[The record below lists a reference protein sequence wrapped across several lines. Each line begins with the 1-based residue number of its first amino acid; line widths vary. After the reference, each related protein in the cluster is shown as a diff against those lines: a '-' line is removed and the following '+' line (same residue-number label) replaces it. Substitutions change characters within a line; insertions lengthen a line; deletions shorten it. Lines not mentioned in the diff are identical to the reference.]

1 MTTSGLRVVRAA
13 CRWRTVRPCASPR
26 ARAVAFWAA
35 LPIRVR
41 PRDSGP
47 LGRHDRDFDRVD
59 LDDVAQPV
67 TAARVSRR
75 TRVAEVLCV
84 GGGAA
89 LLVSAFTHWVRR
101 GPGSRLRG
109 HDLVDT
115 LVALGRDL
123 PGLSSAR
130 LTVLWYLVPALGAAS
145 WISVG
150 LTGPA
155 SRWTRGCR
163 DRRGRRER
171 PRVVRVRSPRRVAR
185 SRGRCTARRRGCRSP
200 SWLAPSSSLAPD
212 SPDAVKAQ

>member
-1 MTTSGLRVVRAA
+1 VPVLGLEHRQ
-13 CRWRTVRPCASPR
+13 
-26 ARAVAFWAA
+26 
-35 LPIRVR
+35 PIRVGIAHAR
-41 PRDSGP
+41 G
-47 LGRHDRDFDRVD
+47 HDRDFDRVD
-59 LDDVAQPV
+59 LDDIARAV

-109 HDLVDT
+109 HELVDT

-155 SRWTRGCR
+155 SRWTRSVAIAAVIVSVLALFAFARLAGWR
-163 DRRGRRER
+163 DLGVGAPLAVGGAAALLTGTFFQ
-171 PRVVRVRSPRRVAR
+171 PRA
-185 SRGRCTARRRGCRSP
+185 
-200 SWLAPSSSLAPD
+200 
-212 SPDAVKAQ
+212 

>member
-1 MTTSGLRVVRAA
+1 
-13 CRWRTVRPCASPR
+13 
-26 ARAVAFWAA
+26 
-35 LPIRVR
+35 
-41 PRDSGP
+41 
-47 LGRHDRDFDRVD
+47 
-59 LDDVAQPV
+59 V

-89 LLVSAFTHWVRR
+89 LLVSAFTHWVRH

-155 SRWTRGCR
+155 SRWTRGVAIAAVVVSVLALFAFARLAGWR
-163 DRRGRRER
+163 DLGVGA
-171 PRVVRVRSPRRVAR
+171 PLAVA
-185 SRGRCTARRRGCRSP
+185 GA
-200 SWLAPSSSLAPD
+200 LALLAGTFF
-212 SPDAVKAQ
+212 QNRT

>member
-1 MTTSGLRVVRAA
+1 M
-13 CRWRTVRPCASPR
+13 
-26 ARAVAFWAA
+26 
-35 LPIRVR
+35 
-41 PRDSGP
+41 
-47 LGRHDRDFDRVD
+47 
-59 LDDVAQPV
+59 

-155 SRWTRGCR
+155 SRWTRGVAIAAAVVSVLALCAFARLAGWR
-163 DRRGRRER
+163 DLGVGA
-171 PRVVRVRSPRRVAR
+171 P
-185 SRGRCTARRRGCRSP
+185 
-200 SWLAPSSSLAPD
+200 LAVLGALALL
-212 SPDAVKAQ
+212 AGTFFQNRT